1 MLASPPAGIDAFVFT
16 ADPAFARAVVRAG
29 AAGVIVDW
37 ERRGKRE
44 RQAGADT
51 QVNGDTAADLVQ
63 VRAATP
69 GAVLCRVNGW
79 GSWSEAEIDLAVSL
93 GADEVLLP
101 MVRRPEEVD
110 AALAAVAGR
119 CRLGILVET
128 TEAVRRVD
136 ELVRRPL
143 SRLYVGLNDL
153 MIDRGGRSLF
163 AALVDGTVD
172 RVRTATPP
180 GMPFGVAGLTLP
192 EAGRPVPCRLLAAEL
207 ARLDASF
214 TFLRRSFHADVA
226 GRDLAIELPRVV
238 GAVASARR
246 RSAHLRAAA
255 RAELVAAVTA
265 MLADE
270 AV

>member
-1 MLASPPAGIDAFVFT
+1 MHASHPGGIDALVFST
-16 ADPAFARAVVRAG
+16 DPAFAAAAVRAG

-44 RQAGADT
+44 RQAGFDT
-51 QVNGDTAADLVQ
+51 QVNADTAADLQ
-63 VRAATP
+63 RVRAATDGP
-69 GAVLCRVNGW
+69 VLCRVNGW
-79 GSWSEAEIDLAVSL
+79 GPGSQAEIDRAIAL
-93 GADEVLLP
+93 GADELLLP

-128 TEAVRRVD
+128 TEAVRRAD
-136 ELVRRPL
+136 ELLRRPL
-143 SRLYVGLNDL
+143 SRVYVGLNDL
-153 MIDRGGRSLF
+153 MIDRGGRTLF

-172 RVRTATPP
+172 RVRAATPTELA
-180 GMPFGVAGLTLP
+180 FGVAGLTLP
-192 EAGRPVPCRLLAAEL
+192 EAGHPVPCRLVAAEL

-226 GRDLAIELPRVV
+226 GRDLAIELPRVT
-238 GAVASARR
+238 GAVAAARR
-246 RSAHLRAAA
+246 RPPHQQAAD
-255 RAELVAAVTA
+255 RAELVTLVGG
-265 MLADE
+265 MLADQ